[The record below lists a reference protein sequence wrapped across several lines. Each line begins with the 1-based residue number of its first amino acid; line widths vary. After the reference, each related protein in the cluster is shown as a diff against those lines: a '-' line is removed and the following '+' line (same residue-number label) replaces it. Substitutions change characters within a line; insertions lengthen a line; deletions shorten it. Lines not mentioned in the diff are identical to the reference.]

1 MAGVVLGGDG
11 MSIGRN
17 ERRRDE
23 SRGGRGRRASVGAIL
38 VAFSLCVCACAVP
51 NASGQG
57 PVAYV
62 APPTRDTLGVV
73 YGPLSSQ
80 LLDIHLPAT
89 GTGPFPVVV
98 YFHCGGWIAG
108 TRCAVPD
115 VIETLVADAGVALVS
130 VDYRL
135 VTANPDGSFA
145 NTFPTASYDTD
156 RAIRFVRANAAR
168 WNLNPDMIIVAGASA
183 GGQLAALA
191 GAAPGV
197 YHDPTLSSDEL
208 AVPPTVQGVIDY
220 VGPSDLTTFAQAG
233 GWAPGLTTALLGCVA
248 GQVQTCD
255 PTKMRDASIAP
266 HLTASAPPAYLAYG
280 QQDTLVLPSTQG
292 TPLALQWAYVR
303 GDLAKPVW
311 FTRGVWYEDEANA
324 DHNFYLWN
332 SNYKTMELWVKFV
345 VAGAL
350 E

>member
-1 MAGVVLGGDG
+1 M
-11 MSIGRN
+11 
-17 ERRRDE
+17 
-23 SRGGRGRRASVGAIL
+23 
-38 VAFSLCVCACAVP
+38 
-51 NASGQG
+51 
-57 PVAYV
+57 
-62 APPTRDTLGVV
+62 
-73 YGPLSSQ
+73 
-80 LLDIHLPAT
+80 
-89 GTGPFPVVV
+89 
-98 YFHCGGWIAG
+98 
-108 TRCAVPD
+108 
-115 VIETLVADAGVALVS
+115 S

-135 VTANPDGSFA
+135 VTTNPDGSFS
-145 NTFPTASYDTD
+145 NTSPTASYDTD

-183 GGQLAALA
+183 GGQLAAMA

-208 AVPPTVQGVIDY
+208 AVSPTVQGVIDY
-220 VGPSDLTTFAQAG
+220 AGFSDLTTFYQAG

-248 GQVQTCD
+248 GQVRTCD
-255 PTKMRDASIAP
+255 PVKMRDASIAP

-292 TPLALQWAYVR
+292 TPLALQWAHVR
-303 GDLAKPVW
+303 GDLAMPVW
-311 FTRGVWYEDEANA
+311 PTRGFWYEDEANA

-350 E
+350 